1 MANAISH
8 INSYL
13 IDEIRN
19 HYANDNA
26 YTSPYE
32 NLSKESRFIEEIE
45 HFESYDLRVGFLYYN
60 VKVCIPSWELQT
72 RY

>member
-32 NLSKESRFIEEIE
+32 KLSIESTSIEEIE
-45 HFESYDLRVGFLYYN
+45 QFKFYDL
-60 VKVCIPSWELQT
+60 
-72 RY
+72 